1 MVHGVSSKKIK
12 GWWTISCTT
21 WGCPALSYY
30 VAKSPNSIKTFFSG
44 LILPRNLNGTFWTEP
59 LFCGFEGGLFK
70 RSCLKLLGGD
80 AVSNSCLIVI
90 SIVRKTDD
98 EPKDE
103 PDDSVKDDVKKDEG
117 SDSDKEGVSMKKK
130 EEAEAVEVRDVSY
143 NLEILVSEKT
153 LTFWLKHS
161 LIFLLHWKIY
171 PKSFEFLYLG
181 WGYTRKFMF
190 FALIKDRYH
199 HLRKQLAMKERNLK
213 IRNVT
218 WVFAPV
224 PQRLVLS
231 IFLFSSKNN
240 LYMWK
245 LLFWETENNNSFQS
259 VCISKKYNGG
269 TAHSQDIC
277 FYPFL
282 LRIVFM
288 ASVMVCYRGGQ
299 SPTKMTKTV
308 WRPHRVG
315 RQEWC
320 IPSRCSHEMKCLNLK
335 QYLGW
340 LPDIFLD
347 QQ

>member
-1 MVHGVSSKKIK
+1 M
-12 GWWTISCTT
+12 
-21 WGCPALSYY
+21 
-30 VAKSPNSIKTFFSG
+30 
-44 LILPRNLNGTFWTEP
+44 
-59 LFCGFEGGLFK
+59 
-70 RSCLKLLGGD
+70 
-80 AVSNSCLIVI
+80 I

-240 LYMWK
+240 LCESCYS
-245 LLFWETENNNSFQS
+245 ER
-259 VCISKKYNGG
+259 
-269 TAHSQDIC
+269 
-277 FYPFL
+277 
-282 LRIVFM
+282 LRIIIASSQCVFQKNITV
-288 ASVMVCYRGGQ
+288 ALLIL
-299 SPTKMTKTV
+299 KTSAF
-308 WRPHRVG
+308 
-315 RQEWC
+315 
-320 IPSRCSHEMKCLNLK
+320 IPSFS
-335 QYLGW
+335 G
-340 LPDIFLD
+340 
-347 QQ
+347 